1 MARRY
6 KLQRRT
12 HHIYGGRFL
21 DSEVQIEQA
30 LVTTSE
36 VATMQRAIIPTI
48 QYTYSMNN
56 IVY

>member
-6 KLQRRT
+6 NVVPIIYTEILGFRGANRT
-12 HHIYGGRFL
+12 GTC
-21 DSEVQIEQA
+21 DE
-30 LVTTSE
+30 TSE